1 MLVQDVGEQSVARVH
16 IVGPQGRNVRERQQQ
31 SPRAV
36 QQAGLLAGGEARDSE
51 VVFEGP
57 DTRRIALR

>member
-1 MLVQDVGEQSVARVH
+1 MLVQDVGEQSVARVQ

-51 VVFEGP
+51 VVFLGP
-57 DTRRIALR
+57 DARGIALR